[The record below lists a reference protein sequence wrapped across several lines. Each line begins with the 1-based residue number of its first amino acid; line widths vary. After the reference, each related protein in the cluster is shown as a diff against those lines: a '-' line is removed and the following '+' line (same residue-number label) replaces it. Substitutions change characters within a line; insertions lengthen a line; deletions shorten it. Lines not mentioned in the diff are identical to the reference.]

1 MPRLPR
7 HPRILSSRCTLN
19 LVASFILTLRQ
30 SMMKFQKSPEQ
41 MLVLKSIE
49 QECTGVRNMQSR
61 KRGPR
66 YDCYLRSCILVR
78 KVNWISFVRIQVC
91 LGDTVSFNIIG
102 FLIGFSACNMVITQ
116 FYLQY
121 HPSLCSFLMKK
132 KSLYNPSQGL
142 LGPLLNSFL
151 TCKGQILLFSDCF
164 LSPNHNW
171 NTSEVW
177 KYLDL
182 IAEIMSYLGGYVR
195 ETVD

>member
-1 MPRLPR
+1 
-7 HPRILSSRCTLN
+7 
-19 LVASFILTLRQ
+19 
-30 SMMKFQKSPEQ
+30 

-49 QECTGVRNMQSR
+49 QECTGIRNTQSR
-61 KRGPR
+61 KLGPR
-66 YDCYLRSCILVR
+66 YDCCLRSWILVR
-78 KVNWISFVRIQVC
+78 KVNWILFICMWVC
-91 LGDTVSFNIIG
+91 LGDPVSFNIIS

-116 FYLQY
+116 FYEQY

-132 KSLYNPSQGL
+132 SLYIPSQGL
-142 LGPLLNSFL
+142 LYPLLNSFL

-171 NTSEVW
+171 NTSEDW

-182 IAEIMSYLGGYVR
+182 ITEVMSYLGGYVR